1 MIEINEQEFEKLVK
15 KVIKKEITR
24 VELVGILHTD
34 IRTLYEKIYNM
45 ENIGLLEEYL
55 EEYPYKPRE
64 NKNINYRNLIIEI
77 IRNNKRVSDV
87 QKEYEI
93 AERTYRRNIEK
104 MKLQDSKLYGIY
116 KNYIRGNMQ
125 DEEME
130 YIIQLPF
137 GTVCTTKKSEE
148 ERKIE
153 LLDIFTTYNALKEK
167 GLSEDDILFK
177 IKETRR
183 SLKRKRDE
191 LDRLIKSEQLRN
203 KTLKE
208 RIKVENTPIPNSNKE
223 KVEQCNIIKEK

>member
-1 MIEINEQEFEKLVK
+1 
-15 KVIKKEITR
+15 
-24 VELVGILHTD
+24 
-34 IRTLYEKIYNM
+34 
-45 ENIGLLEEYL
+45 
-55 EEYPYKPRE
+55 
-64 NKNINYRNLIIEI
+64 
-77 IRNNKRVSDV
+77 
-87 QKEYEI
+87 
-93 AERTYRRNIEK
+93 

>member
-1 MIEINEQEFEKLVK
+1 MIEINKQEFENLINQ
-15 KVIKKEITR
+15 VIKKEITR
-24 VELVGILHTD
+24 VELAGILHTD

-45 ENIGLLEEYL
+45 ENTDLLEKYL
-55 EEYPYKPRE
+55 EQYPYKPRE
-64 NKNINYRNLIIEI
+64 NKNINYKNLIIET

-104 MKLQDSKLYGIY
+104 MKLQDSKLYSIY
-116 KNYIRGNMQ
+116 KNYIRGNIQ

>member
-116 KNYIRGNMQ
+116 KNYIRGNIQ